1 MRTVLRAITLCL
13 LATAAT
19 CNAFSGN
26 RNNTGDDIL
35 RQPMPDRWI
44 YTGIDT
50 GTIPEDNRW
59 WRTFGDP
66 VLASIISLGIE
77 RNLDLAQA
85 ARRMDIARLA
95 LAGTRSAYYPTLSAD
110 ASYQRSRKSGVS
122 ANGFSL
128 GADLS
133 WEIDLFGK
141 ISSRVK
147 AGKASCDVSRAEY
160 RGAMVSLVA
169 QIARSYMDYRV
180 LQAQLEVA
188 RMHLNSQKRVLK
200 ISQARYDAGLVSKL
214 DVQQAKVVYG
224 NTEASIPAI
233 EASMQQTLDALAILL
248 GEYPGQLN
256 LAPGDASNLPT
267 ARRIIPAGIP
277 LDLLRRRPDIAQAE
291 AQIAVYAAQ
300 TGIAKKDFLPTLTLD
315 GSIGVSSGDIDNLF
329 DSNSFSYS
337 IGPTLS
343 WTIFEGLG
351 RKYAVEKARV
361 QVEAAIDSY
370 NLTVMTAIGEV
381 NNAMSAYSAALRT
394 IALQR
399 DVLDNSQEAFNLSLD
414 QYRQGLTSF
423 TNVENAQ
430 ISWLNCANSLVAS
443 QGKALDALIDIY
455 KALGGSPID

>member
-1 MRTVLRAITLCL
+1 M
-13 LATAAT
+13 
-19 CNAFSGN
+19 
-26 RNNTGDDIL
+26 
-35 RQPMPDRWI
+35 
-44 YTGIDT
+44 
-50 GTIPEDNRW
+50 
-59 WRTFGDP
+59 
-66 VLASIISLGIE
+66 
-77 RNLDLAQA
+77 
-85 ARRMDIARLA
+85 
-95 LAGTRSAYYPTLSAD
+95 
-110 ASYQRSRKSGVS
+110 
-122 ANGFSL
+122 
-128 GADLS
+128 
-133 WEIDLFGK
+133 
-141 ISSRVK
+141 
-147 AGKASCDVSRAEY
+147 
-160 RGAMVSLVA
+160 
-169 QIARSYMDYRV
+169 
-180 LQAQLEVA
+180 
-188 RMHLNSQKRVLK
+188 
-200 ISQARYDAGLVSKL
+200 
-214 DVQQAKVVYG
+214 
-224 NTEASIPAI
+224 
-233 EASMQQTLDALAILL
+233 L